1 MISSAASPAVHSPF
15 PLQTK
20 RLTSHPAHT
29 HAYTQTDNMRS
40 ERQILASRA
49 NGAKSR
55 GPVTPE
61 GRLAS
66 AGNRTD
72 HGLLAAATTLP
83 GESEERLAALSEA
96 FHQRLQP
103 RDEIEVAYVESMIM
117 CRWRLMRLWVL
128 ESAGM
133 GHEIR
138 RQSHMHESETEPV
151 RAALAL
157 RTLSDESRSLDLMN
171 RYETRFDRQF
181 ARAHRCL
188 IDLRRERI
196 LPLEP
201 NKSLKTEESIPKE
214 PGWEPSVAAEPNSSE
229 PKLPETAA

>member
-1 MISSAASPAVHSPF
+1 
-15 PLQTK
+15 
-20 RLTSHPAHT
+20 
-29 HAYTQTDNMRS
+29 MRS

-72 HGLLAAATTLP
+72 HGLFAAATTLP

-96 FHQRLQP
+96 FQQRLQP
-103 RDEIEVAYVESMIM
+103 RDEVELAYVESMVM

-128 ESAGM
+128 ESAGL

-151 RAALAL
+151 RAALAF
-157 RTLSDESRSLDLMN
+157 RTLSDESRSLELMN

-188 IDLRRERI
+188 IELRRERI

-201 NKSLKTEESIPKE
+201 NNSLKTDETIPKE
-214 PGWEPSVAAEPNSSE
+214 PGFEPNLAEPSVAAEPNSSE
-229 PKLPETAA
+229 PRLPETAA

>member
-1 MISSAASPAVHSPF
+1 M
-15 PLQTK
+15 L
-20 RLTSHPAHT
+20 
-29 HAYTQTDNMRS
+29 
-40 ERQILASRA
+40 
-49 NGAKSR
+49 
-55 GPVTPE
+55 
-61 GRLAS
+61 
-66 AGNRTD
+66 
-72 HGLLAAATTLP
+72 LLAQRDCASVYFTFRGQIFRYAT
-83 GESEERLAALSEA
+83 EA

-138 RQSHMHESETEPV
+138 RQLHMHESETEPV